1 MEDGAVIRLRQYGNV
16 AGPRLALSHGNGLAI
31 DGYFAFWKLLLER
44 YELIL
49 FDFRNHGQNPLHQFE
64 NHNWPQ
70 FILDLERIFHAIQ
83 DHFGAKRTAGAFHSL
98 SAVGSAM
105 HTQRMGKRWDPLVLF
120 DPPFFPP
127 DSHPVRNLQMLN
139 EDDIGARAERRTP
152 SYADP
157 MDLAK
162 QFSKYL
168 RGWQPEAYEQ
178 MARATLRHDE
188 ASGKWLLACPRE
200 YEAHIFRSNRESKT
214 WTRMANMPV
223 AVKLICADPA
233 AGEQM
238 PTALIGKALAEEAH
252 VEYDFI
258 PGTTHFLQVERP
270 VDCVRSTE
278 EFLERNGF
286 FG

>member
-1 MEDGAVIRLRQYGNV
+1 
-16 AGPRLALSHGNGLAI
+16 
-31 DGYFAFWKLLLER
+31 
-44 YELIL
+44 
-49 FDFRNHGQNPLHQFE
+49 
-64 NHNWPQ
+64 
-70 FILDLERIFHAIQ
+70 
-83 DHFGAKRTAGAFHSL
+83 
-98 SAVGSAM
+98 
-105 HTQRMGKRWDPLVLF
+105 
-120 DPPFFPP
+120 
-127 DSHPVRNLQMLN
+127 MLN

-238 PTALIGKALAEEAH
+238 PTALIEKPSPKRPTSSMTSFPAPPTSFKSNGRLNVFARPRSFSSTTDFRLKNPPRKN
-252 VEYDFI
+252 YD
-258 PGTTHFLQVERP
+258 
-270 VDCVRSTE
+270 
-278 EFLERNGF
+278 
-286 FG
+286 